1 MDNDYNKNSALAI
14 VWTALHKYCEV
25 TLEDRTGGGV
35 HTKNDSTHAKQ
46 WTSICEAMAVLKEG
60 Q

>member
-1 MDNDYNKNSALAI
+1 MNNDYNKNSALAI
-14 VWTALHKYCEV
+14 VWAALHKYREV

-35 HTKNDSTHAKQ
+35 HTKNDSTHEEH
-46 WTSICEAMAVLKEG
+46 WNSICEAMAILKER